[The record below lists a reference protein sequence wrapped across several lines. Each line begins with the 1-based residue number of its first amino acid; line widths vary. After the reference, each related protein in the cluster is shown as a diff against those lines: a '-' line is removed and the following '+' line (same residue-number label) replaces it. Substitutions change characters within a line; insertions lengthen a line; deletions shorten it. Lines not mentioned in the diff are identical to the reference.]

1 MVAQKKPVEVVGY
14 VNRRVCVVDNLTG
27 VTKFQ
32 GWSVRND
39 DADDDDFLEWNE
51 DSSVDTCPF

>member
-14 VNRRVCVVDNLTG
+14 VNRHVCVVDNLKG
-27 VTKFQ
+27 LTKFQ
-32 GWSVRND
+32 WWSVRND
-39 DADDDDFLEWNE
+39 DADDDDFLKWNE